1 MRIYEKEEEQ
11 KTYADKL
18 VELIFKERTVLY
30 GHILSM
36 RNLIREKNDLLVK
49 YEQTGKELLFMNILD
64 LNEKIEEHH
73 RMITD
78 WIMLDIEVGVNNDV

>member
-1 MRIYEKEEEQ
+1 MKIYEKEEEQ
-11 KTYADKL
+11 KTYPDKL
-18 VELIFKERTVLY
+18 VELIFKERTILY

-36 RNLIREKNDLLVK
+36 RDMIREKNELLNQ
-49 YEQTGKELLFMNILD
+49 YEKNGKELIFMQILE
-64 LNEKIEEHH
+64 LNDKIDQQH